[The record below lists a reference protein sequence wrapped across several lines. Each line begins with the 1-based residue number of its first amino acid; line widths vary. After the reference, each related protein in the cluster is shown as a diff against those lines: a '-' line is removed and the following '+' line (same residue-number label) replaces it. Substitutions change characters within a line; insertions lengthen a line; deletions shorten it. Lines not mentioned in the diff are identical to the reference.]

1 MKYSELCEVYEE
13 IGGTT
18 KRLEKTEILS
28 KFLKKVGSGD
38 KDALYLFLGSVF
50 PATSQSEIGISEQT
64 IIKVIAK
71 VSGESEEYI
80 VKEWKKLGDLGE
92 VAGAVIGKRKQS
104 SLFNKELTTER
115 VIKELRMLC
124 EFEGKGTVGKKIDL
138 IAGLLSDSRGVE
150 AKYTVRILLA
160 DLRIGIKES
169 TIRDAIAKAF
179 FGDDSEKIKEAA
191 AKIQGAYDLHPDIA
205 LVFEHAKKGIKEL
218 EKISLIAGTP
228 IKAMLAQKVVS
239 IAEGFETVGKPA
251 AFEYKYDGF
260 RLIISKDEKGK
271 VDLFTRRLENVTK
284 QFPEVAEYAKKH
296 VHGRTFVIDC
306 EAVGFD
312 PKTKRYLPFQ
322 SISQRI
328 KRKYEIE
335 KMTKDFPV
343 EANVF
348 DILMLNGKNY
358 LNEPFEERTKL
369 LRKIVKNEKY
379 KIVCA
384 KQLITDSEKKA
395 KEFFECALE
404 DNQEGVMIK
413 NLEGI
418 YKPGSRVGYMV
429 KLKPE
434 HRDLDLVIVGAEYG
448 TGKRGGWM
456 SSFVLACRD
465 EESGDFLEV
474 GRVGTGIKEKVEL
487 GVSFEELTELLK
499 PLIIES
505 SGKDVFVKP
514 KIVVSVIYQE
524 IQKSPTYSSGY
535 ALRFPRVTALRL
547 DKPVSEINSLENI
560 EREYG
565 KQK

>member
-138 IAGLLSDSRGVE
+138 IASLLSDSRGVE